1 MAIPIVDRTGSQ
13 TARGDFRLGLLD
25 LECRRVRPADQ
36 TSITESRSSPGTAL
50 ALHYEEMEVPAMS
63 AGVFA
68 DPDTQPAGSIQYA
81 FPSITTSVS
90 IQANRQRLLQTLTV
104 AEYMETWLSIPGTSP
119 DSHLAVASS
128 PDRFRIDHFRS
139 QQVDFSITG
148 IYRTCRRSKLQFTW
162 DKETKYAKSKSLV
175 LIRLQ
180 GDFGKTIV
188 SLMHTQ
194 LSSDADHIWHR
205 NLWERS
211 LLRLRS
217 LF

>member
-1 MAIPIVDRTGSQ
+1 M
-13 TARGDFRLGLLD
+13 
-25 LECRRVRPADQ
+25 C
-36 TSITESRSSPGTAL
+36 
-50 ALHYEEMEVPAMS
+50 

-68 DPDTQPAGSIQYA
+68 VLDTQPAGPTQYA

-90 IQANRQRLLQTLTV
+90 VQADRQRLFQTLTV
-104 AEYMETWLSIPGTSP
+104 AEYMETWLSIPGSSP

-139 QQVDFSITG
+139 RQVDFSITG

-162 DKETKYAKSKSLV
+162 DKETRFAKSKSLV

-180 GDFGKTIV
+180 GNFRKTIV
-188 SLMHTQ
+188 SVTHTQ
-194 LSSDADHIWHR
+194 LSSDVDHIWHQD
-205 NLWERS
+205 LWERS